1 MDQAKKLYLKSTF
14 LIEGISYILLIPLA
28 TYVLFFH
35 GELLGEKLQ
44 YSAIGLAIAVVVT
57 FIHGLIMRY
66 NGLYKPFKLILSN
79 KTLSESERSQIKLTL
94 LKQPQREAY
103 GSIIRWT
110 YGIAIVII
118 YTSIYVPIETIT
130 YIAAIAAFF
139 QSALV
144 NFINNYFITERLLSD
159 VLEKPSL
166 SNTVIEEKEYKEF
179 SLIKKT
185 ILMVVGIFMATF
197 VVFTYL
203 IFEIYHDTVPLDEVL
218 LHFIPITIGLIA
230 VVILSINLFNYSN
243 KKSLKKIKDSIQKM
257 SEGDLSV
264 DLSMVT
270 IDELGRVCNDLYKL
284 NESQRGI
291 AKFIHSEIQKLL
303 EHMETLS
310 VGQQTILLDK
320 NQLEKLEHTNN
331 FFEVTDALHEI
342 TKVLQELIQVTNNE
356 SYIREGKVKLT
367 SAVQDAKKLSDSADK
382 IIKNLASHVNATI
395 GILYVADN
403 NHTLRLTGRFA
414 HSNEH
419 VVDNFQLGE
428 GLIGQVAEDKQL
440 KVIYE
445 VPDNH
450 LVIHTG
456 LLQVKPKEMII
467 VPCVYNDETKAVFV
481 LGTLDTFKDIHVD
494 YFNSIGESIALTIT
508 SHQANEEKE
517 RLLEESRKLTEEL
530 QKQQEVLVH
539 NSTEIEQINK
549 ELEQQ
554 TRELRKS
561 ESLLETKQQE
571 LENINEELK
580 AQTIDVEKQ
589 RDELNEKNEE
599 LYKTKKL
606 LEEKAENLERA
617 NQYKSEFLAN
627 MSHELRTPLNSII
640 ILSKILFDNK
650 QKRLSEKEMEY
661 SETIFKAAHDLLDLI
676 NEILDLAKVEAGMMD
691 VHLENINL
699 RHFMEDVRMSFKEL
713 AVKKALEFTI
723 DIEEGL
729 PSNLL
734 TDSQRLKQII
744 KNLLSN
750 AFKFTQEGSISVQVY
765 KKGVDHI
772 AFSVRDTGI
781 GIPEDKQALIFKEFS
796 QVDGTTNRKYG
807 GTGLGLSISDRFSKL
822 LGGEIQVT
830 SKVNEGSAFTLVFP
844 ANIENKAN
852 SSFVQPIPTKKPVLI
867 EQETPIE
874 TVKDKLLLIIDDDPN
889 FVRVIIDMAKRK
901 GFKCISSLEGEK
913 GLELAKTFTPD
924 AIILDIKLPGI
935 DGWEVM
941 KQLNENEKT
950 RKIPVHF
957 VSSMDS
963 PGKCLENGA
972 IGYITKP
979 VTSQKSENLFEKIMN
994 SIIDKTEG
1002 DKLVLHLYSPLEG
1015 QSLNEQLE
1023 QENISFISTS
1033 SLEEASLLVK
1043 QQKIG
1048 SIILDNLLDQE
1059 EVIHFIKKMK
1069 RDSNTS
1075 YMPVISISEE
1085 IMSSKE
1091 EELRKYIDSIIIQSD
1106 QSSKRLIN
1114 EVNLFLHHIED
1125 KSLKTREAKQKY
1137 TSQGSLLDNKSILI
1151 VDDDMRNVFA
1161 LTSVLESFNMNVI
1174 VGRNG
1179 KDGIQK
1185 LKESSHIDM
1194 ILMDIMMPEMD
1205 GYETMKHIR
1214 SYPVYE
1220 KLPIIAL
1227 TAKAMKGDR
1236 QKCLDAGA
1244 NDYMAKP
1251 INTDK
1256 LLSLMKVWLQR

>member
-1 MDQAKKLYLKSTF
+1 MDQAKKLYIKSIL
-14 LIEGISYILLIPLA
+14 LIEGISYIFLIPLA
-28 TYVLFFH
+28 TYVVFFH

-66 NGLYKPFKLILSN
+66 YGLYKPFKLILSN

-103 GSIIRWT
+103 GSILRWT
-110 YGIAIVII
+110 YGIAIVIF
-118 YTSIYVPIETIT
+118 YTSMYVPIEAIT

-144 NFINNYFITERLLSD
+144 NFINNYFITERLMSE
-159 VLEKPSL
+159 VLESPTL
-166 SNTVIEEKEYKEF
+166 STTVIEAKEYKEF

-197 VVFTYL
+197 VVLTYL
-203 IFEIYHDTVPLDEVL
+203 IFELYQDMVPLDEVL
-218 LHFIPITIGLIA
+218 SHFVPITIGLIA

-243 KKSLKKIKDSIQKM
+243 KKSLKKIQDSIQKM

-264 DLSMVT
+264 DLSMIT

-284 NESQRGI
+284 NESQRDI
-291 AKFIHSEIQKLL
+291 AQFIYSEIQKLQ
-303 EHMETLS
+303 EHSNSLS
-310 VGQQTILLDK
+310 VGQHTVLIDK
-320 NQLEKLEHTNN
+320 IQLEKLEHTNN
-331 FFEVTDALHEI
+331 FFEVTDALHDI
-342 TKVLQELIQVTNNE
+342 TKVLQELIQITNNE

-367 SAVQDAKKLSDSADK
+367 SAIQDAKRLSDSADK

-403 NHTLRLTGRFA
+403 HNTLRLTGRFA
-414 HSNEH
+414 HSNDH
-419 VVDNFQLGE
+419 VVESFQLGE
-428 GLIGQVAEDKQL
+428 GLIGQVAEDKNL
-440 KVIYE
+440 KVIHE

-456 LLQVKPKEMII
+456 LLQVKPKEIII
-467 VPCVYNDETKAVFV
+467 VPCVYNGETKAVIV
-481 LGTLDTFKDIHVD
+481 LGTLDTFMDSHIE
-494 YFNSIGESIALTIT
+494 YFTSIGESIALTIT
-508 SHQANEEKE
+508 SHQANEENE

-539 NSTEIEQINK
+539 NNTEIEQMNK

-599 LYKTKKL
+599 LYRTKKL

-691 VHLENINL
+691 VHIENVNL
-699 RHFMEDVRMSFKEL
+699 RHFIEDLRMSFKEV
-713 AVKKALEFTI
+713 AVAKGVEFI
-723 DIEEGL
+723 VDLEEGL

-750 AFKFTQEGSISVQVY
+750 AFKFTHAGSVSVQVY
-765 KKGVDHI
+765 KKDMDSI

-781 GIPEDKQALIFKEFS
+781 GIPEDKQGLIFKEFS

-807 GTGLGLSISDRFSKL
+807 GTGLGLSISDKFAKL

-830 SKVNEGSAFTLVFP
+830 SKVNQGSAFTLVIP
-844 ANIENKAN
+844 ENRENKAK
-852 SSFVQPIPTKKPVLI
+852 SSFVTPLPTQKTVVT
-867 EQETPIE
+867 ENETPIE
-874 TVKDKLLLIIDDDPN
+874 TVRNKLLLIIDDDPN
-889 FVRVIIDMAKRK
+889 FVKVISDMAKKK

-913 GLELAKTFTPD
+913 GIELARNFTPD

-963 PGKCLENGA
+963 PGKGFENGA

-979 VTSQKSENLFEKIMN
+979 VTAQKSETLFEKIMT
-994 SIIDKTEG
+994 SIKGKSEG
-1002 DKLVLHLYSPLEG
+1002 DKLVLHLYDSLKD
-1015 QSLNEQLE
+1015 QSLSKQLA

-1033 SLEEASLLVK
+1033 SLKEASELVQ

-1048 SIILDNLLDQE
+1048 SILLDNLLDQE
-1059 EVIHFIKKMK
+1059 EVIRFIKRMK

-1075 YMPVISISEE
+1075 YIPVISFSKEM
-1085 IMSSKE
+1085 MSSKE
-1091 EELRKYIDSIIIQSD
+1091 EELRKYVDSIIIQSD
-1106 QSSKRLIN
+1106 QSSKRLMN
-1114 EVNLFLHHIED
+1114 EINLFLHHIED
-1125 KSLKTREAKQKY
+1125 KALKTSEAKQKY
-1137 TSQGSLLDNKSILI
+1137 TSQGALLANKTILV

-1161 LTSVLESFNMNVI
+1161 LTSVLESHNMNVI

-1185 LKESSHIDM
+1185 LKESSPIDM

-1205 GYETMKHIR
+1205 GYETMRHIR
-1214 SYPVYE
+1214 SYQAYE

-1251 INTDK
+1251 VDTDQ